1 MPQRFAADQHGFFVQ
16 LFPGFIFSAGVDIT
30 LKFAPRSLVDSVVGD
45 FFDGPCMGAVDVGCI
60 FGAVAVDV
68 SALADV
74 GGVKVFRAP
83 SGYGTDELTI
93 VDSEWSV
100 PSSTMIYATGLKGDV
115 WQALLNRVS
124 YIQKGGVKLSLAK

>member
-1 MPQRFAADQHGFFVQ
+1 MSFQKHELHCRLLLLTTFVCRTQQRRRLIVIAQSFY
-16 LFPGFIFSAGVDIT
+16 
-30 LKFAPRSLVDSVVGD
+30 KER
-45 FFDGPCMGAVDVGCI
+45 
-60 FGAVAVDV
+60 V

-83 SGYGTDELTI
+83 SGYGTVELTI

-100 PSSTMIYATGLKGDV
+100 PFSTMIYATGLKGDV

>member
-1 MPQRFAADQHGFFVQ
+1 MSFQKHELHCRLLLLTAFVCRTQQRRRLIVIAQSFY
-16 LFPGFIFSAGVDIT
+16 
-30 LKFAPRSLVDSVVGD
+30 KER
-45 FFDGPCMGAVDVGCI
+45 
-60 FGAVAVDV
+60 V

-83 SGYGTDELTI
+83 SGYGTVELTI

-115 WQALLNRVS
+115 WQGFRQDLCA
-124 YIQKGGVKLSLAK
+124 KLFAGSG

>member
-1 MPQRFAADQHGFFVQ
+1 MSFQKHELHCRLLLLTAFVCRTQQRRRLIVIAQSFY
-16 LFPGFIFSAGVDIT
+16 
-30 LKFAPRSLVDSVVGD
+30 KER
-45 FFDGPCMGAVDVGCI
+45 
-60 FGAVAVDV
+60 V

-83 SGYGTDELTI
+83 SGYGTVELTI

>member
-1 MPQRFAADQHGFFVQ
+1 MKNLKTHILFISILSASELSEARIALPFFQRNCRTQQRRRLIVIAQSFY
-16 LFPGFIFSAGVDIT
+16 
-30 LKFAPRSLVDSVVGD
+30 KER
-45 FFDGPCMGAVDVGCI
+45 
-60 FGAVAVDV
+60 V

-83 SGYGTDELTI
+83 SGYGTVELTI

>member
-1 MPQRFAADQHGFFVQ
+1 M
-16 LFPGFIFSAGVDIT
+16 
-30 LKFAPRSLVDSVVGD
+30 
-45 FFDGPCMGAVDVGCI
+45 
-60 FGAVAVDV
+60 
-68 SALADV
+68 
-74 GGVKVFRAP
+74 FRAP

-124 YIQKGGVKLSLAK
+124 YIQKGGVKLSFPKELKSR